1 MVCPRADLFCVIL
14 NMHSLA
20 AMHSVDQDQLNFQLF
35 SDEESRVLDISDS
48 LVPHLSFSLE
58 SGKNRLDDLLHL
70 DANASALLRHATQT
84 RQPVHFRASIRKEAG
99 VLLPVY
105 WTIIPKPSF
114 DGYQWYGFP
123 PQEKYES
130 ENRLHEIE
138 RTLSSLHDI
147 VFEIDENGVFSS
159 FWVDDIN
166 KLFLPPAGFL
176 GRQLEE
182 VINSFP
188 ATVSEK
194 LLHAYRTARIS
205 QEKCS
210 VEYPSWNDNSWYM
223 CRFMPVR
230 YANNSYAG
238 MIIVVTDITQQK
250 TLEYN
255 LRVSELQYRDLF
267 ENAHDIIYTIDF
279 DGLVQSYNRQAE
291 NILEYAHQ
299 EIIGQRSHVFFSPE
313 RLEQAVANGNLK
325 RKGIATDTFYESEFI
340 SKSGKRIPVE
350 INSRVIFRNGD
361 PVGIHVTAKDMRLQK
376 QAALEL
382 AKSEAKF
389 RFLAEHSRDLICLHR
404 PNGDYIYIS
413 PSIQSILGYDRE
425 ELIGRSPYDFFHPDN
440 AASAVREAHEK
451 NFNGIESPSVQYRF
465 RKKNGD
471 YVWLESVSKPI
482 MEDGELIYI
491 QTNSRDI
498 TERRNSEEKLRLS
511 EERFKALFQ
520 NSLDVVMIISEAG
533 LLENATPSFG
543 KQLGYE
549 VSDWVG
555 KPVRELVHPEQVTVF
570 DKAIQTILHRKE
582 SDLVL
587 RIQFKN
593 QDQQWIWMELK
604 AASAVANP
612 TIQGIILSLRN
623 ITEYIGIEKTLQH
636 YSDRI
641 TSMLH
646 SITDGFIAVDRNFNI
661 TMFNAVAQ
669 EALLHNNNLVVGANL
684 WSLFPEALDSVS
696 FHSLQQAMNDN
707 STIRYEQQI
716 DLLKKWFDVSAFPY
730 DEGLFIYFKDVTN
743 RKKQE
748 KILQLEKEVLEMHT
762 GSRASLQEIA
772 SHLLTGVESISN
784 RFYCA
789 VCVVKNNLRDAELLA
804 APSLPKLFWDFTNN
818 TPLEPELT
826 TCGKAIVQRKAVSIP
841 DVASSDLADSTRQG
855 AQALGI
861 RATLSIPMI
870 TTRNEILGTFSVYFL
885 DARSATS
892 EEMEILSRLT
902 HLLTM
907 IIENKQAAEKLW
919 ISNERYL
926 LATKASNEAIWDW
939 DAVEQVSFWGEG
951 FNTLFGYPSM
961 FYTGASQNWEN
972 KIHPED
978 RDRVLKLIEKY
989 LAGEKKGLYKT
1000 EYRFLKADQTYALVI
1015 DKGYCLYDDK
1025 GKVIRMIGS
1034 TEDITERKLL
1044 EEKLLQ
1050 QEIHKQQQIAQAV
1063 VDVQE
1068 NERAE
1073 IGKEL
1078 HDNVNQLL
1086 TTAKLFLELA
1096 RNDASMQESM
1106 LKRSSDTIMNAINE
1120 IRKISR
1126 SLMPASLSDLG
1137 LISSIN
1143 DLIDNVNLSR
1153 QLHAEFKYDK
1163 NIEKR
1168 LRAKEKLMFFRI
1180 IQEQVNNVL
1189 KHADAR
1195 NLLVSISNHRRL
1207 TRLEIKDNGKGFDP
1221 QVARKKEGIGMLNI
1235 MSRAAIFNAKVEI
1248 VTAPG
1253 KGCHLVIDLPY
1264 STKKTI
1270 PE

>member
-1 MVCPRADLFCVIL
+1 
-14 NMHSLA
+14 MHTLA
-20 AMHSVDQDQLNFQLF
+20 AIHPVVQNQLTYQLY
-35 SDEESRVLDISDS
+35 SDEESRVLNISDS
-48 LVPHLSFSLE
+48 LVPHLSFAME
-58 SGKNRLDDLLHL
+58 SGRNRLDELLHL
-70 DANASALLRHATQT
+70 DANSSALLRHATQT

-99 VLLPVY
+99 VLLPAY
-105 WTIIPKPSF
+105 WTIIPQSLN
-114 DGYQWYGFP
+114 DGYRWYGFP
-123 PQEKYES
+123 PHEKNES

-147 VFEIDENGVFSS
+147 VFEIDENGIFAN

-166 KLFLPPAGFL
+166 KLFLPPAVFL
-176 GRQLEE
+176 GKDLEE
-182 VINSFP
+182 VINGFP
-188 ATVSEK
+188 SPVSEK
-194 LLHAYRTARIS
+194 LLHAYKTARIS
-205 QEKCS
+205 QEKFS
-210 VEYPSWNDNSWYM
+210 VEYPSWHDDSWYM

-230 YANNSYAG
+230 YADNSYGG
-238 MIIVVTDITQQK
+238 MIIVITDITQPK
-250 TLEYN
+250 KLENN
-255 LRVSELQYRDLF
+255 LRESELQYRDLF

-279 DGLVQSYNRQAE
+279 DGMVQSFNRQAE
-291 NILEYAHQ
+291 NLLEYDKQ
-299 EIIGQRSHVFFSPE
+299 EIHGQRSHIFFSPE
-313 RLEQAVANGNLK
+313 RLEQAVEQGKLK
-325 RKGIATDTFYESEFI
+325 REGVTTDTFYESEFI

-350 INSRVIFRNGD
+350 INSRVIIRNGR
-361 PVGIHVTAKDMRLQK
+361 PIGIHVTAKDIRLQK

-382 AKSEAKF
+382 AKSEAKY

-425 ELIGRSPYDFFHPDN
+425 ELIGKSPYDFIHPEETETVVQDAHNNN
-440 AASAVREAHEK
+440 AK
-451 NFNGIESPSVQYRF
+451 GIESPSVQFRL

-482 MEDGELIYI
+482 MEDGELIFI

-498 TERRNSEEKLRLS
+498 TERRHSEEKLRLS

-520 NSLDVVMIISEAG
+520 NSLDVVLIISEYG
-533 LLENATPSFG
+533 MLENATPSFE
-543 KQLGYE
+543 KQLGYT
-549 VSDWVG
+549 VSDWIG
-555 KPVRELVHPEQVTVF
+555 KPVKELVHPEQVAVF
-570 DKAIQTILHRKE
+570 NKAIETILHRKD

-593 QDQQWIWMELK
+593 KDQQWIWMELK
-604 AASAVANP
+604 AASAIATP
-612 TIQGIILSLRN
+612 TIQGIIVSLRN
-623 ITEYIGIEKTLQH
+623 ISEYIEIEKTLQH

-641 TSMLH
+641 TGMLH

-684 WSLFPEALDSVS
+684 WSLFPEALDSLS
-696 FHSLQQAMNDN
+696 FQSLQIAMNEN
-707 STIRYEQQI
+707 STIRYEQHI
-716 DLLKKWFDVSAFPY
+716 DSLQKWFDVSAFPY

-748 KILQLEKEVLEMHT
+748 KLVQLEKEVLEMHT
-762 GSRASLQEIA
+762 GSLASLQKIA
-772 SHLLTGVESISN
+772 DHLLRGVETISN

-789 VCVVKNNLRDAELLA
+789 VCIVKNNLRDAELLA

-826 TCGKAIVQRKAVSIP
+826 TCGRAILNRKPVSIP
-841 DVASSDLADSTRQG
+841 DVAASDLADTTRQG
-855 AQALGI
+855 AESLGI

-870 TTRNEILGTFSVYFL
+870 STRNEILGTFAVYFL
-885 DARSATS
+885 DARSAST
-892 EEMEILSRLT
+892 EETEVLRRLT

-961 FYTGASQNWEN
+961 FYTGASLNWEN

-978 RDRVLKLIEKY
+978 RERVLKLIQKY
-989 LAGEKKGLYKT
+989 LDGEKKGLYKT
-1000 EYRFLKADQTYALVI
+1000 EYRFLKADGTYALVI
-1015 DKGYCLYDDK
+1015 DKGYCLYDEK

-1143 DLIDNVNLSR
+1143 DLIENITLSR

-1180 IQEQVNNVL
+1180 IQEQANNVL
-1189 KHADAR
+1189 KHADASH
-1195 NLLVSISNHRRL
+1195 LLISITNHRQL

-1221 QVARKKEGIGMLNI
+1221 EVARKKEGIGMLNI

-1248 VTAPG
+1248 ITAPG

-1264 STKKTI
+1264 SSKKTI

>member
-1 MVCPRADLFCVIL
+1 
-14 NMHSLA
+14 MHTLA
-20 AMHSVDQDQLNFQLF
+20 AMHSVVQDQLTYQLF
-35 SDEESRVLDISDS
+35 SDEGSRVCHISDN

-70 DANASALLRHATQT
+70 DSHASALLRHATTT
-84 RQPVHFRASIRKEAG
+84 RQPVHFRASIRKEG
-99 VLLPVY
+99 GILLPVY
-105 WTIIPKPSF
+105 WTIIPQSF
-114 DGYQWYGFP
+114 QEGYQWYGFP

-147 VFEIDENGVFSS
+147 VFEIDENGVFAN

-176 GRQLEE
+176 GKELEA
-182 VINSFP
+182 ILASFP
-188 ATVSEK
+188 SPVGEK
-194 LLHAYRTARIS
+194 LLHAYSTAKTS
-205 QEKCS
+205 QRKFA
-210 VEYPSWNDNSWYM
+210 VEYPSWNDASWFM

-230 YANNSYAG
+230 HADSSYAG

-250 TLEYN
+250 NLEN
-255 LRVSELQYRDLF
+255 DLRESEQRHRDLF

-279 DGLVQSYNRQAE
+279 DGRVQSFNRQAA
-291 NILEYAHQ
+291 NLLEYAEE
-299 EIIGQRSHVFFSPE
+299 EIIGQLCLQFISPE
-313 RLEQAVANGNLK
+313 RLEQALEQGNLK
-325 RKGIATDTFYESEFI
+325 RQGLSTDTFYESEFI
-340 SKSGKRIPVE
+340 SRSGKRIPVE
-350 INSRVIFRNGD
+350 ISSRVIFRNGLPD
-361 PVGIHVTAKDMRLQK
+361 GIHVTAKDIRLQK
-376 QAALEL
+376 QAALQL

-413 PSIQSILGYDRE
+413 PSVQSMLGYERE
-425 ELIGRSPYDFFHPDN
+425 ELIGKSPYDYFHPDD
-440 AASAVREAHEK
+440 AAAVVRIAHDK
-451 NFNGIESPSVQYRF
+451 NFMGIEAPSIQYRY
-465 RKKNGD
+465 RKKNGE

-482 MEDGELIYI
+482 MDDGELIYI

-498 TERRNSEEKLRLS
+498 TERKHSEEKLRQS

-520 NSLDVVMIISEAG
+520 NSLDVVLIISENG
-533 LLENATPSFG
+533 ILENATPSFE
-543 KQLGYE
+543 KQLGYK
-549 VSDWVG
+549 VADCIG
-555 KPVRELVHPEQVTVF
+555 KPIRELVHPEQVAVF
-570 DKAIQTILHRKE
+570 DNAIQTVLHRQE

-587 RIQFKN
+587 RIQFRH
-593 QDQQWIWMELK
+593 QEQHWSWMELK
-604 AASAVANP
+604 ATSAIASP
-612 TIQGIILSLRN
+612 TIHGLILSLRN
-623 ITEYIGIEKTLQH
+623 ITEYIEIEKTLQH

-641 TSMLH
+641 TGMLH
-646 SITDGFIAVDRNFNI
+646 SITDGFIAVDRNFTI

-669 EALLHNNNLVVGANL
+669 EALLHNNNLVVGSNL
-684 WSLFPEALDSVS
+684 WGLFPEAMESIS
-696 FHSLQQAMNDN
+696 YKSLQLAMSEF
-707 STIRYEQQI
+707 STIRYEQHI
-716 DLLKKWFDVSAFPY
+716 DSLQRWFDVSAFPY

-743 RKKQE
+743 RIKQE
-748 KILQLEKEVLEMHT
+748 KLLQLEKQVLEMHT
-762 GSRASLQEIA
+762 GSNASLDVLA
-772 SHLLTGVESISN
+772 DHLLRGVEQISH

-789 VCVVKNNLRDAELLA
+789 VCMVKNNLRDAEVLA
-804 APSLPKLFWDFTNN
+804 APNLPQLFWDFTNA

-826 TCGKAIVQRKAVSIP
+826 TCGRAIIQRKPVAVP
-841 DVASSDLADSTRQG
+841 DVENSDFAESTKNG
-855 AQALGI
+855 ARALGI
-861 RATLSIPMI
+861 KATLSLPMI
-870 TTRNEILGTFSVYFL
+870 NTSNEVLGTFSIYFL
-885 DARSATS
+885 DARLPS
-892 EEMEILSRLT
+892 ELEMEMLSRLT

-961 FYTGASQNWEN
+961 FYTGASLNWEN
-972 KIHPED
+972 KIHPDD
-978 RDRVLKLIEKY
+978 RDRVLKLINKY
-989 LAGEKKGLYKT
+989 LTGEKKGLYKT
-1000 EYRFLKADQTYALVI
+1000 EYRFCKADGTYALVV

-1025 GKVIRMIGS
+1025 GTVIRMIGS
-1034 TEDITERKLL
+1034 TEDITERKHL

-1050 QEIHKQQQIAQAV
+1050 QEIHKQQQIEQAV

-1096 RNDASMQESM
+1096 RNDVSMQESM

-1126 SLMPASLSDLG
+1126 SLMPASLNDLG
-1137 LISSIN
+1137 LISSIT
-1143 DLIDNVNLSR
+1143 DLIENINLAR

-1168 LRAKEKLMFFRI
+1168 LKAKEKLMFFRI
-1180 IQEQVNNVL
+1180 IQEQANNVL
-1189 KHADAR
+1189 KHADASH
-1195 NLLVSISNHRRL
+1195 LLISITNHRKL
-1207 TRLEIKDNGKGFDP
+1207 TRLEIKDNGKGFDLEL
-1221 QVARKKEGIGMLNI
+1221 ARKNEGIGMLNI
-1235 MSRAAIFNAKVEI
+1235 MSRAAIFNAGVEI
-1248 VTAPG
+1248 ITAPG

-1264 STKKTI
+1264 SSKKTI